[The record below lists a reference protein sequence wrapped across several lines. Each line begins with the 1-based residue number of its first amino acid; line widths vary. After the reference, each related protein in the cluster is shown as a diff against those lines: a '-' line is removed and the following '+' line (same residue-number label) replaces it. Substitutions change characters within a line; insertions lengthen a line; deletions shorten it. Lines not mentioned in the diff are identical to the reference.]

1 MQEDAGKDN
10 KCLVG
15 NRHNMRVNIF
25 YSGEF
30 GKKIIGNLVNSDR
43 FCVACGDLCDHCREV
58 RSGLGNIIT
67 GIFELRSDLPDF
79 VEEPMEYM
87 PENIPDCDL
96 IIAIDINP
104 DLLSAIPEVAESS
117 GAKGVIIPV
126 DDSRI
131 VPAGL
136 AEQVKQRLEQ
146 KGIDCECPKPF
157 CALGLS
163 GKNSIDKFVQLGFGK
178 PLLKIE
184 LGHHGDIFTHA
195 EVLRDAPCGSTW
207 FVAKKLKWSDVK
219 DYKETIS
226 AAHHS
231 YPCTASMQKDSQ
243 IGDTI
248 LHEAGYIIRKSVE
261 EAMEDAG
268 KEK

>member
-1 MQEDAGKDN
+1 
-10 KCLVG
+10 
-15 NRHNMRVNIF
+15 MRVNIF

-30 GKKIIGNLVNSDR
+30 GKKVIGNLVNSDR
-43 FCVACGDLCDHCREV
+43 FCVACGDLCDHCRES
-58 RSGLGNIIT
+58 RQGFGNFIT
-67 GIFELRSDLPDF
+67 GIFELRNDLPDF

-87 PENIPDCDL
+87 PESIPVCDL

-104 DLLSAIPEVAESS
+104 DLLSTIPQVAESA
-117 GAKGVIIPV
+117 GAKGVIIPI
-126 DDSRI
+126 DDSRV

-136 AEQVKQRLEQ
+136 AEQVKQELE
-146 KGIDCECPKPF
+146 KRDIDCECPKPF
-157 CALGLS
+157 CALHLS
-163 GKNSIDKFVQLGFGK
+163 GKASIDSFVKLGFGK

-184 LGHHGDIFTHA
+184 LGHDNEIFTHV

-207 FVAKKLKWSDVK
+207 FVAKKLKWSDVR

-231 YPCTASMQKDSQ
+231 YPCTASMEKDPQ

-261 EAMEDAG
+261 DAMKDTG
-268 KEK
+268 REK

>member
-1 MQEDAGKDN
+1 
-10 KCLVG
+10 
-15 NRHNMRVNIF
+15 MRVNIF

-30 GKKIIGNLVNSDR
+30 GKKVIGNLVNSDS
-43 FCVACGDLCDHCREV
+43 FCVACGDLCDHCREL
-58 RSGLGNIIT
+58 RPGLGNIIT
-67 GIFELRSDLPDF
+67 GIFELRNDLPDF

-87 PENIPDCDL
+87 PEQVPDCDL
-96 IIAIDINP
+96 ILAIDLNP
-104 DLLSAIPEVAESS
+104 DLLTVIPQLAEKS

-136 AEQVKQRLEQ
+136 AEQVKQQLEQ
-146 KGIDCECPKPF
+146 KGIECECPKPF
-157 CALGLS
+157 CALDLT
-163 GKNSIDKFVQLGFGK
+163 GKKSIDDFVKLGFGK
-178 PLLKIE
+178 PALKVE
-184 LGHHGDIFTHA
+184 LGHDDEIFTHA

-226 AAHHS
+226 GAHHS
-231 YPCTASMQKDSQ
+231 YPCTASMERDPQ

-248 LHEAGYIIRKSVE
+248 LHEAGYIIRKSAE
-261 EAMEDAG
+261 EAMENASR
-268 KEK
+268 KNR